1 MSPASYEEVTRN
13 WSQWNLVLTQFL
25 HADVHWLEVPERV
38 RYKLC
43 MMMRRRQDLTAP
55 QYLVVHWAPVSETA
69 SRQHLRSAA
78 SHQLTVRPH
87 RRITYSAQAF
97 AVAGSSTWNSLP
109 KRLRDPYF
117 SISVF
122 ALFSRHSSSQ
132 STSVSSALEALAVM
146 CYINPVVKV

>member
-1 MSPASYEEVTRN
+1 VSPASYEEVTRN

-55 QYLVVHWAPVSETA
+55 QYLVMHWAPVSEIA

-78 SHQLTVRPH
+78 SYQLTVSPH
-87 RRITYSAQAF
+87 QRITYGGRAF

-109 KRLRDPYF
+109 KRLRDPSF
-117 SISVF
+117 TISVF
-122 ALFSRHSSSQ
+122 RPLLKTFLLSEYKCIQCIRGFGSDVLYKSSG
-132 STSVSSALEALAVM
+132 
-146 CYINPVVKV
+146 